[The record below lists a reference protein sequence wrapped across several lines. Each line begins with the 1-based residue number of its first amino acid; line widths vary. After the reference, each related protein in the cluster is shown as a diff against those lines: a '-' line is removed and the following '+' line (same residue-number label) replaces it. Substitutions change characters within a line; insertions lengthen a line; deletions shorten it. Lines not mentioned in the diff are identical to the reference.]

1 MEKIRSL
8 AEFFR
13 RFISRRRPIVF
24 ENSSIPKIVGYF
36 SPIDPFA
43 ISFGPWVFCKEK
55 FPERTL
61 RHETIHYHQQLEL
74 LFVFQWVMYLAFHTK
89 GLIKEESGEKAYR
102 QNPFELEAY
111 DNDEDPSYLENREL
125 FAWRKYL

>member
-1 MEKIRSL
+1 MSFIRQW
-8 AEFFR
+8 
-13 RFISRRRPIVF
+13 ISRQRPYVF

-43 ISFGPWVFCKEK
+43 VSFGPWVFCREK
-55 FPERTL
+55 FPEKTL

-74 LFVFQWVMYLAFHTK
+74 LFVLHWLLYVLFHLK
-89 GLIKEESGEKAYR
+89 GMMTERDGENAYR

-111 DNDEDPSYLENREL
+111 DNDSKEDYLESRKL
-125 FAWRKYL
+125 FAWVKYI